1 MRSICMY
8 VCMYVC
14 MQVKSTLKVVIQAI
28 RGEVV
33 VTVEIMDAI
42 NAVFDARVPKSWL
55 YRYIHTYIQ
64 YIHRY

>member
-1 MRSICMY
+1 
-8 VCMYVC
+8 
-14 MQVKSTLKVVIQAI
+14 VKSTLKVVIQAI

-55 YRYIHTYIQ
+55 YRYIHTYIHTFIEQ
-64 YIHRY
+64 MSDL